1 VGQNIKEMNQDIFIH
16 IGMPK
21 AASTTLQRNFFERQT
36 AIKYVCFTPD
46 SPQTNSAELLTS
58 ILYSEDEDL
67 DLDVIRAGL
76 QEFSGSQSPVVI
88 SNENILMPGA
98 SLGIYNTMYRTQVA
112 HRLSALFPKGK
123 ILLVV
128 RNPIAFL
135 QSMYV
140 QILFNYRLS
149 KNRKYGSFQNFID
162 EEIEKELQG
171 MPSILKVADYKS
183 ILQLYSSLF
192 RDIKV
197 VILEEVRSDFAGF
210 LRDDL
215 SSWLGLDGG
224 EALRNYTQRE
234 SNLRHSKAEI
244 IGKKSIHW
252 GLSAL
257 AALGNPHK
265 VLPESTRVGVMK
277 SIRKGISF
285 FDFWTVKTDFTPAQ
299 LEFVYQYY
307 APRNQ
312 WLANYVN
319 KDLSQWGY
327 PV

>member
-1 VGQNIKEMNQDIFIH
+1 MNQDIFIH

-21 AASTTLQRNFFERQT
+21 AASTTLQRNYFEPQT
-36 AIKYVCFTPD
+36 ALKYVCFTPD

-58 ILYSEDEDL
+58 ILYSEDGDL

-76 QEFSGSQSPVVI
+76 QEFFGSHSQGVI

-149 KNRKYGSFQNFID
+149 KNRKYGSFQAYME
-162 EEIEKELQG
+162 EEIELELQG
-171 MPSILKVADYKS
+171 KPSILKVADYKS

-197 VILEEVRSDFAGF
+197 VILEEIKSDFAGF
-210 LRDDL
+210 LRNDL

-234 SNLRHSKAEI
+234 SNLRHSKSEI

-252 GLSAL
+252 GLKGL

-277 SIRKGISF
+277 SIRRGISF
-285 FDFWTVKTDFTPAQ
+285 FNFWTVKTDFTPEQ
-299 LEFVYQYY
+299 LEYIHHYY
-307 APRNQ
+307 APRNE
-312 WLANYVN
+312 WLANYLN
-319 KDLSQWGY
+319 KDLAQWGY

>member
-1 VGQNIKEMNQDIFIH
+1 
-16 IGMPK
+16 
-21 AASTTLQRNFFERQT
+21 
-36 AIKYVCFTPD
+36 
-46 SPQTNSAELLTS
+46 
-58 ILYSEDEDL
+58 
-67 DLDVIRAGL
+67 
-76 QEFSGSQSPVVI
+76 
-88 SNENILMPGA
+88 
-98 SLGIYNTMYRTQVA
+98 
-112 HRLSALFPKGK
+112 
-123 ILLVV
+123 
-128 RNPIAFL
+128 
-135 QSMYV
+135 MYV

-162 EEIEKELQG
+162 EEIEKELQRI
-171 MPSILKVADYKS
+171 PSILKVADYKS

-299 LEFVYQYY
+299 LEFIYQYY